1 MNIMSIPPHSCS
13 ICYQPYNNERSPLI
27 LITCGHTFCR
37 ECLEMIFNCDT
48 KEIACPECKQSTY
61 TLEPGALPKN
71 RSLLDVIIYHEEVNR
86 NMKRLSLNHPR
97 RNSSAIKHD
106 SLNEEHNENIEND
119 TNFNYREFKKISDG
133 TKNDKTKNLLYEYAN
148 ILKKLEETYNKI
160 LDDHR
165 YLTEISEVL
174 VTREVDYALDDLIDV
189 INDYRNTLQTKIRN
203 EFQKVN
209 LIRDFKKSLNVYKKK
224 LNLYM
229 NQFLKKETKEIE
241 CENAEV
247 FENNKSNS
255 DRLKYETNEK
265 RDNSEE
271 ILEKIV
277 TAEIENDKEEISTT
291 FNNEAGNVRNQDTGE
306 ETSNNQNTNTNSNNQ
321 VNCNNVEL
329 NYRSIVKD
337 KPLINNNIV
346 YSFSEFE
353 LENLLS
359 EMKFAELYAITLKS
373 YSKEIYN
380 PSKYFFINKF
390 QSDKL
395 TEDLKKLLTKICD
408 YDENVYRYNLEYL
421 NSPDEKK
428 MLKEVHESCS
438 QSDFRKIRY
447 IFNHFRINPNFIYSE
462 VLDHLTNQHV
472 SDREQTT
479 SNSTNFAN
487 SINNNQ
493 PINLAGSNI
502 FNVRDQNNYNLNP
515 SNGSIFINSNRNTN
529 QSNQQNSIFRSTN
542 TARINLNDKIFNLY
556 GYLKHF
562 KDKNELNELLKFL
575 IDEYNYLPLK
585 LELDTS
591 LDVKLVKDVEWKINL
606 NLL

>member
-1 MNIMSIPPHSCS
+1 MMSIPPHSCS

-37 ECLEMIFNCDT
+37 ECLEMIFNSDT
-48 KEIACPECKQSTY
+48 KEIPCPECKQSTY
-61 TLEPGALPKN
+61 TLEPRALPKN

-86 NMKRLSLNHPR
+86 NMKRLAFNQAR
-97 RNSSAIKHD
+97 KNSSSRKHNSVND
-106 SLNEEHNENIEND
+106 EQNENVEND
-119 TNFNYREFKKISDG
+119 TNFNYREFKKFSDG
-133 TKNDKTKNLLYEYAN
+133 TQNDKTKNLLYEYAN
-148 ILKKLEETYNKI
+148 ILNKLEETYNKI
-160 LDDHR
+160 LDEHR

-174 VTREVDYALDDLIDV
+174 VTREVDDALDDLIDV

-209 LIRDFKKSLNVYKKK
+209 LIRDFRKSLNVYKKK
-224 LNLYM
+224 LTLYM
-229 NQFLKKETKEIE
+229 NKFLEKDNKEVG

-247 FENNKSNS
+247 LQNKKCNT
-255 DRLKYETNEK
+255 DTLKYETLEK
-265 RDNSEE
+265 REISEE

-277 TAEIENDKEEISTT
+277 TAEIENDKEEIITS
-291 FNNEAGNVRNQDTGE
+291 FNNETEEIPHEDAVE
-306 ETSNNQNTNTNSNNQ
+306 ETINNQNTNSNYQ
-321 VNCNNVEL
+321 MNCNNMEVNDKNVKE
-329 NYRSIVKD
+329 IVMI
-337 KPLINNNIV
+337 PNNII

-359 EMKFAELYAITLKS
+359 EIKFAELYAITLKS

-395 TEDLKKLLTKICD
+395 TEDLKKLLTKVCD

-428 MLKEVHESCS
+428 MLKEVHESCT
-438 QSDFRKIRY
+438 QSDFRKLRY

-462 VLDHLTNQHV
+462 VVDHLTNQHV
-472 SDREQTT
+472 SDRDQTT

-487 SINNNQ
+487 SVNNNQ
-493 PINLAGSNI
+493 PINLAGSS
-502 FNVRDQNNYNLNP
+502 FNFTVREQNNYNLNP
-515 SNGSIFINSNRNTN
+515 SNGSIFGNVIRNSN
-529 QSNQQNSIFRSTN
+529 QSNQSNQSNSIFRSTN
-542 TARINLNDKIFNLY
+542 TTRINLNDKIFNLY

-591 LDVKLVKDVEWKINL
+591 FDVKLVKEVEWKINL